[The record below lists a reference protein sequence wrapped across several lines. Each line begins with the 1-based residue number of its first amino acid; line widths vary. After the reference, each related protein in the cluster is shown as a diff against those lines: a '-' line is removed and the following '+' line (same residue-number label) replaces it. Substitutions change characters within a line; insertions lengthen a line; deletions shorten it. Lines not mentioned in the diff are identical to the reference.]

1 MYETWSMGTVS
12 KIDPIW
18 PDELI
23 WAEKL
28 YWEHNKTDL

>member
-23 WAEKL
+23 WAEKSA
-28 YWEHNKTDL
+28 ENKMRT